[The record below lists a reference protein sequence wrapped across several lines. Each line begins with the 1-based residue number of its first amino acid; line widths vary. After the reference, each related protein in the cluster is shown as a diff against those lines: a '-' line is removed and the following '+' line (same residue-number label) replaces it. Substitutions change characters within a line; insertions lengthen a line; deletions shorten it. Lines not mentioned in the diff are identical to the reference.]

1 MVSFLHTSSTTTWSP
16 FSHWRRHN
24 INSKKPRAI
33 SYAYHI
39 LPHLKC
45 TIKILTYYF
54 INSKRKNGRGKPLSY
69 KRQLNLGLGSGYRR
83 REHAVVAVLASC
95 KAMLGR
101 RDGEQKLSISK
112 RRRTLYGRAEIGNK
126 NQKIQLKKSAKLFN
140 LIKKQKTPT
149 KRCLLIIIIF

>member
-54 INSKRKNGRGKPLSY
+54 INSKRKNGRGSPYPIKDNSTW
-69 KRQLNLGLGSGYRR
+69 GLGVGIEGVNTQPPSCPTSLG
-83 REHAVVAVLASC
+83 HA
-95 KAMLGR
+95 
-101 RDGEQKLSISK
+101 DGEQKSALATLLYWHRARRCLGEETGSRNCRFLSVGVLC
-112 RRRTLYGRAEIGNK
+112 TVE
-126 NQKIQLKKSAKLFN
+126 QKSAIK
-140 LIKKQKTPT
+140 IKK
-149 KRCLLIIIIF
+149 FN